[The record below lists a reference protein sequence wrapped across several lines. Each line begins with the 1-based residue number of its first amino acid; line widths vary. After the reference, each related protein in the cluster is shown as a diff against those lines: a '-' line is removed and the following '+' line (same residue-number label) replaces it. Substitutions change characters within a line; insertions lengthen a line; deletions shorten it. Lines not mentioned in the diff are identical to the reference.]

1 MNLGIQLPMV
11 KMVGNKNRTTMKN
24 IKLIYALLAATLFV
38 TACSDDEL
46 INEGRVPAADGSEIL
61 FGGRAGFESNGND
74 SRTVYAGVTY
84 TYDGKKYERIDWIDG
99 DKIEIYS
106 TQASNGPSAHYN
118 ITSFKANDENAGTT
132 GKGSDYAYLERQGE
146 SSLQWNGDGD
156 HTFYAMYPST
166 SMFVREDGTIPTVE
180 QGIKLGKSGNNIV
193 VNGTVPT
200 SQSGTVKEDKEKPG
214 NYIITPNMKYAYM
227 VAKTTANRID
237 NPNVGLSF
245 VPIVTAVEIE
255 LIVPENTEKKVH
267 DVLIGEI
274 QVTGKGIAGDF
285 TADLTST
292 WTNGYPTCT
301 NVGDG
306 QGTIQISTWLDGQP
320 LKLAGGK
327 SLKFTV
333 FMRPGA
339 DYSNLTIGY
348 SPTGSG
354 YIRKNLYGKDS
365 NGNPT
370 NAVVIPQN
378 LKTRIKNLHL
388 PATYDKPIEVD
399 ASRWMDQLADEVE
412 FKALSIPGTGGTFS
426 DNYNSSNPGWYKQQ
440 TIDFEAQWKL
450 GIRAF
455 EIVSDRPSSS
465 STSLGG
471 QNVKCNKVSMGVTV
485 SKVLTDLLAKV
496 KGTATTDPVTNKPIY
511 NPTETA
517 VLILTYQPEG
527 NSPNRNGA
535 AYASSLKELYN
546 DLSKDQQ
553 EQIIQYTPILTLGQ
567 ARGKVMI
574 FCRINQRDEKDNGDT
589 SDKTAFQLATET
601 LNGTNITLINGCG
614 TGKDRW
620 GARGY
625 KVNGNVAYDAANT
638 GDANKSVDYYLTQY
652 DADDG
657 WGQSLQWADW
667 NKVSKPNAENGDLN
681 FAFDTNYSGISCW
694 YQEWARVVPSS
705 IIDNTLGF
713 YHAKIT
719 GLGIADIYPDYRW
732 YESYTEKVAAANKTF
747 DMAIS
752 DLYPNYIFINSLCG
766 YFVDKNIESS
776 YTPFTGGNTGGI
788 AGNIKGLADEINVD
802 FYQHVL
808 TSGLNQATGPTGIVM
823 MDYAK
828 STPSSDVDGGY
839 YLPGVI
845 ISNNFKGNLQTKP
858 DGGTTGGGG
867 NQGGGS
873 GTGKEE
879 EEEQG

>member
-1 MNLGIQLPMV
+1 
-11 KMVGNKNRTTMKN
+11 MKN
-24 IKLIYALLAATLFV
+24 FKFIYALLAATLFV
-38 TACSDDEL
+38 TACSDEEL
-46 INEGRVPAADGSEIL
+46 INEGRVPAADGSEII
-61 FGGRAGFESNGND
+61 FGGRAGFENND
-74 SRTVYAGVTY
+74 SKGRTIYTGEVY
-84 TYDGKKYERIDWIDG
+84 TYGNKDFERIDWITG

-106 TQASNGPSAHYN
+106 EDTSNGHSAHYSITN
-118 ITSFKANDENAGTT
+118 IATDENIKT
-132 GKGSDYAYLERQGE
+132 GNYGFLERQGE

-156 HTFYAMYPST
+156 HTFYAMYPSST
-166 SMFVREDGTIPTVE
+166 MFNKVNADGSVNTVE
-180 QGIKLGKSGNNIV
+180 QGIKLDKIGENNIV
-193 VNGTVPT
+193 VKGIVPT
-200 SQSGTVKEDKEKPG
+200 NQTGTISVDDG
-214 NYIITPNMKYAYM
+214 NYTIAPNMKYAYM
-227 VAKTTANRID
+227 VAKTTANRIE
-237 NPNVGLSF
+237 NSNVGLSF

-255 LIVPENTEKKVH
+255 MIVPDNPKQDDIHPVS
-267 DVLIGEI
+267 IAEI

-285 TADLTST
+285 TADLTS
-292 WTNGYPTCT
+292 WEEGKYPTCA

-306 QGTIQISTWLDGQP
+306 QGTIQISTWKDNKP
-320 LKLAGGK
+320 LTLNEGK
-327 SLKFTV
+327 SVKFTV
-333 FMRPGA
+333 FMRPGS
-339 DYSNLTIGY
+339 DYSNLTISY

-354 YIRKNLYGKDS
+354 YIRKNLFGTDS
-365 NGNPT
+365 NGKPV

-388 PATYDKPIEVD
+388 PATYDEENQIVVD

-426 DNYNSSNPGWYKQQ
+426 HNYNSSNPGWYMQQ

-471 QNVKCNKVSMGVTV
+471 QYVKCNKVSMGVTV

-496 KGTATTDPVTNKPIY
+496 KGTAITDPVTNEPITDPVTNKPIY

-535 AYASSLKELYN
+535 DYASSLKLLYN
-546 DLSKDQQ
+546 SLSADEKA
-553 EQIIQYTPILTLGQ
+553 QIIRYTPTLTLGQ

-589 SDKTAFQLATET
+589 SDKNAFELATTT
-601 LNGTNITLINGCG
+601 LDGTNITLIDGCG

-625 KVNGNVAYDAANT
+625 KVNGNVAYDASNT
-638 GDANKSVDYYLTQY
+638 GDENKSVDYYLTQN
-652 DADDG
+652 
-657 WGQSLQWADW
+657 WGGASFQWPDW
-667 NKVSKPNAENGDLN
+667 TKVSKPNAENGDLN

-694 YQEWARVVPSS
+694 YQEWARVVPGS
-705 IIDNTLGF
+705 IIDNSLGW
-713 YHAKIT
+713 YQVKNT
-719 GLGIADIYPDYRW
+719 GLGIVDIYADYRW

-752 DLYPNYIFINSLCG
+752 GLYPNYIFINSLCG

-776 YTPFTGGNTGGI
+776 YTPFTGSNTGGI

-808 TSGLNQATGPTGIVM
+808 TSGLEQATGPTGIVM

-828 STPSSDVDGGY
+828 NAPESEKDGGY

-867 NQGGGS
+867 NQSGGS